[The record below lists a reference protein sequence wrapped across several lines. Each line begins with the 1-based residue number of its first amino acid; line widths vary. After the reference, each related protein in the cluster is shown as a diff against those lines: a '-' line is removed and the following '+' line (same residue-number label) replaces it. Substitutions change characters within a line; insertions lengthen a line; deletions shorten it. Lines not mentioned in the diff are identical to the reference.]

1 MAANSFSI
9 REAAEASGLNA
20 KTIRYYEQ
28 IGLIPRARRG
38 NRAART
44 GGNRIYHEADIE
56 RLRFVRNARLL
67 GLGLADI
74 RDLLTAADG
83 GCPGD
88 QPLYHETLAEH
99 LKAIDDR
106 IEHLLALRTAVKKLI
121 SRRRDTGG
129 GCTRAGCGCMDAP
142 ELSSASATSVIERTA
157 AAACHRPRSAARSG
171 TSPTA
176 PT

>member
-28 IGLIPRARRG
+28 IGLVPRARRG

-44 GGNRIYHEADIE
+44 GGNRIYHELDIE
-56 RLRFVRNARLL
+56 RLRFVRSARLL
-67 GLGLADI
+67 GLGLANI
-74 RDLLTAADG
+74 HDLLTAADG

-99 LKAIDDR
+99 LKAIDTCSPCAAR
-106 IEHLLALRTAVKKLI
+106 WRSCCH
-121 SRRRDTGG
+121 
-129 GCTRAGCGCMDAP
+129 
-142 ELSSASATSVIERTA
+142 ASAVPA
-157 AAACHRPRSAARSG
+157 GALGPVAGA
-171 TSPTA
+171 
-176 PT
+176 